1 MNLLVEQRGVMIRE
15 EALRLGFDEVGFTSA
30 GALDQEARFLDQW
43 LGAGYHAGMDYMARN
58 VEKRNNP
65 SLLVEGA
72 KSVIVLLKNYAQPPH
87 QDLRSGFKIA
97 RYAWGRDYHK
107 VIKGRL
113 KKLMTFMQ
121 SEVSPDVQG
130 RYFVDSA
137 PVSERALAIRAGL
150 GWRGKNT
157 HLLNR
162 RLGSY
167 VFIATLISNIEL
179 PLLVPMKEACGNC
192 TRCIDACPTG
202 ALEKPYLLNA
212 NKCISYLTIENKA
225 AISPDFKGQLG
236 DWIFGCDI
244 CQEVCPWNKKTSP
257 HEEPDFQLREVLRNK
272 TREEWMRMSPEVFE
286 ELSQGSP
293 LRRTKLEDLMRNLSF
308 VAQGNDKPF

>member
-1 MNLLVEQRGVMIRE
+1 MNGIVEQRGQMIRE
-15 EALRLGFDEVGFTSA
+15 EALRLGFDQVGFTSA
-30 GALDQEARFLDQW
+30 GELTREAGFLDRW
-43 LGAGYHAGMDYMARN
+43 LDAGYHAGMDYMARN

-65 SLLVEGA
+65 SLLVPEA
-72 KSVIVLLKNYAQPPH
+72 RSVIVLLKNYAQPPH
-87 QDLRSGFKIA
+87 QSLQSGLKMA

-107 VIKGRL
+107 VLKGRL
-113 KKLMTFMQ
+113 KTLMTYLQ
-121 SEVSPDVQG
+121 TEVSPEAQG

-137 PVSERALAIRAGL
+137 PVSERSLAVRAGL

-157 HLLNR
+157 NLLNH

-167 VFIATLISNIEL
+167 VFIATIISNVEL
-179 PLLVPMKEACGNC
+179 PLQNPVKEACGNC

-212 NKCISYLTIENKA
+212 HKCISYLTIENKE
-225 AISPDFKGQLG
+225 AISPEFKGLLG

-244 CQEVCPWNKKTSP
+244 CQEVCPWNAKIRP
-257 HEEPDFQLREVLRNK
+257 HNEPDFQLRDAFRDK
-272 TREEWMRMSPEVFE
+272 SRDEWMGMDPDTFD

-293 LRRTKLEDLMRNLSF
+293 LRRAKFEGLMRNLAF
-308 VAQGNDKPF
+308 VEGEKQNPA